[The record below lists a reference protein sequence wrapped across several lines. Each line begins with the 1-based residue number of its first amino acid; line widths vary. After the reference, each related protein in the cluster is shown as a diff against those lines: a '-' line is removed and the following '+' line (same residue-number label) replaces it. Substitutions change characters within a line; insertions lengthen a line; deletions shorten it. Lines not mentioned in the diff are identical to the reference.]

1 MKSTGK
7 LSHVKKTGSRNAAGV
22 LAGLSVTK
30 ALSYVT
36 KKGNV
41 TLIRRFMEPL
51 YLTRSLFRAKPV
63 RAVINTLLLALSLLL
78 LAGTLAGRISEA
90 RTGEPA
96 SLLGLKPVVVMS
108 GSMEPALRTHALA
121 IVQKT
126 ADVRRG
132 DILLFQGG
140 GNWVL
145 HRYHDT
151 ASDGRIVTKGDSNA
165 EADYRRLPREAVYGK
180 VLLPL
185 NFTAPLVELAGDLS
199 SKLRAAVQKAGSAA
213 FSASSAFFSNK
224 CIQGCQ
230 TQNASHNKIP
240 GPSGSGISSVSKD
253 GSMSV
258 LGAERTEDGPGEG
271 LADGADDSKEAA
283 AIFLMNERRQAAGL
297 KCLTLLPGL
306 SEAAVV
312 RAREASVCWSH
323 TRPDGSAWYTAGRGT
338 AYGENLAK
346 GYRSASSVCDAW
358 MASPSHAANILS
370 PYFSF
375 VCVATYMDERGCLYW
390 SVEFA

>member
-1 MKSTGK
+1 MKGS
-7 LSHVKKTGSRNAAGV
+7 GSRKAAGV

-132 DILLFQGG
+132 DILLFRSGGAVSALDDAEGSDRGAAAEKSDESTAETAERSRFAGG

-185 NFTAPLVELAGDLS
+185 NFTAPLVELVGDLS
-199 SKLRAAVQKAGSAA
+199 SRLAKYAL
-213 FSASSAFFSNK
+213 
-224 CIQGCQ
+224 
-230 TQNASHNKIP
+230 HNKIP
-240 GPSGSGISSVSKD
+240 GPSGPGISTVSKD
-253 GSMSV
+253 GSLSV

-271 LADGADDSKEAA
+271 LADGADDSREAA
-283 AIFLMNERRQAAGL
+283 AISLMNDRRQAAGL

-306 SEAAVV
+306 SEAAAV

-375 VCVATYMDERGCLYW
+375 VCVATYTDERGCLYW

>member
-1 MKSTGK
+1 MKGSGSRKAAGVRKTTKAALSGVPKVSK
-7 LSHVKKTGSRNAAGV
+7 LSGV

-108 GSMEPALRTHALA
+108 GSMEPALKTHALA

-132 DILLFQGG
+132 DILLFQDGG
-140 GNWVL
+140 SWVL

-185 NFTAPLVELAGDLS
+185 NFTAPLVELVRNLS
-199 SKLRAAVQKAGSAA
+199 SRLAKYAL
-213 FSASSAFFSNK
+213 
-224 CIQGCQ
+224 
-230 TQNASHNKIP
+230 HNKIP
-240 GPSGSGISSVSKD
+240 GPSGPGISSVSKD
-253 GSMSV
+253 VSMSV
-258 LGAERTEDGPGEG
+258 LGAERTEDGPEEG

-283 AIFLMNERRQAAGL
+283 AISLMNDRRQAAGL

-306 SEAAVV
+306 SEAAMV

-323 TRPDGSAWYTAGRGT
+323 TRPDGSAWYTAGSGT

-346 GYRSASSVCDAW
+346 GYYSASSVCDAW

-375 VCVATYMDERGCLYW
+375 VCVATYTDARGCLYW